1 MTNKK
6 LSIIIL
12 SYAIDEEVYQMNCR
26 AIDSLFKS
34 EPWLLRD
41 EGMNG
46 LKDEGIELEV
56 LLMESN
62 REARYTYDKRVKV
75 MMPEEKFGFHRFF
88 NIGLDN
94 TSGEFVAFCNNDI
107 VFKPGWWSAIMR
119 VKEQHPKF
127 MCFSPVDS
135 SYPMMAEEIATG
147 KDYTIGWE
155 NKRHFAA
162 WCFIWERKVFDT
174 IGRFDETFD
183 FYSADDDELQTLR
196 YYAIPNALVT
206 GSEVK
211 HLSQVVTK
219 KVGISKYAVTDK
231 EKYPLSEYE
240 IKRGLSWLWDD
251 VRFYV
256 AHRRFENKWGN
267 EWMRKRVNRFI
278 DKHRWMNVRWITKV
292 LYNKRVNQLL
302 ARLTGIA
309 DSNPIVFNK

>member
-1 MTNKK
+1 MTK
-6 LSIIIL
+6 LSVIIL
-12 SYAIDEEVYQMNCR
+12 SYALDDEVYQMNVR
-26 AIDSLFKS
+26 AIESLYAS
-34 EPWLLRD
+34 EQWS
-41 EGMNG
+41 EG
-46 LKDEGIELEV
+46 EPEV

-62 REARYTYDKRVKV
+62 REAKCTYDKRVKV

-94 TSGEFVAFCNNDI
+94 TSGEFVVFCNNDI
-107 VFKPGWWSAIMR
+107 VFMPGWWSAIMD
-119 VKEQHPKF
+119 VKRTHPKF

-135 SYPMMAEEIATG
+135 SYPMMAEEIAKG
-147 KDYTIGWE
+147 ADYTIGWE

-162 WCFIWERKVFDT
+162 WCFVWERKVFDT

-196 YYAIPNALVT
+196 YYAIPNVLVT

-240 IKRGLSWLWDD
+240 IKRGYTWLWDD
-251 VRFYV
+251 VRYYV
-256 AHRRFENKWGN
+256 AYQREKAKWGN
-267 EWMRKRVNRFI
+267 QHMRERVNRFLE
-278 DKHRWMNVRWITKV
+278 KHPSLNVRWITKM
-292 LYNKRVNQLL
+292 LYNKKVNLF
-302 ARLTGIA
+302 LTKITGA
-309 DSNPIVFNK
+309 

>member
-1 MTNKK
+1 
-6 LSIIIL
+6 
-12 SYAIDEEVYQMNCR
+12 MNCR
-26 AIDSLFKS
+26 AIESLFAS
-34 EPWLLRD
+34 EPWAADSGEWRD
-41 EGMNG
+41 ESR
-46 LKDEGIELEV
+46 ETELEV
-56 LLMESN
+56 LLIESN

-75 MMPEEKFGFHRFF
+75 MMPDEKFGFHRFF

-107 VFKPGWWSAIMR
+107 VFTPGWWSAIMK

-135 SYPMMAEEIATG
+135 SYPRMAEEIAKS
-147 KDYTIGWE
+147 KDYIIGWE

-162 WCFIWERKVFDT
+162 WCFLWERKVFKT

-183 FYSADDDELQTLR
+183 FYSADDDELQTLH
-196 YYAIPNALVT
+196 YYAIPNVLVT

-219 KVGISKYAVTDK
+219 KVGINKYAVTDK

-240 IKRGLSWLWDD
+240 INRGLTWLWDD

-256 AHRRFENKWGN
+256 AYQREKNKWGN
-267 EWMRKRVNRFI
+267 HHMRQRVHRFLERHPMLNI
-278 DKHRWMNVRWITKV
+278 RPITKM
-292 LYNKRVNQLL
+292 LYNRKVNLIL
-302 ARLTGIA
+302 AKITGIA
-309 DSNPIVFNK
+309 DPNPVHFCEF

>member
-1 MTNKK
+1 MK

-12 SYAIDEEVYQMNCR
+12 SYALDEEIYQMNVR
-26 AIDSLFKS
+26 AIGSLYAS
-34 EPWLLRD
+34 EQWS
-41 EGMNG
+41 EG
-46 LKDEGIELEV
+46 EPEV

-62 REARYTYDKRVKV
+62 REAKYTYDKRVKV

-107 VFKPGWWSAIMR
+107 VFMPGWWSAILR
-119 VKEQHPKF
+119 IKEQHPKF

-135 SYPMMAEEIATG
+135 CYPMMAEEIANG

-162 WCFIWERKVFDT
+162 WCFVWERKVFDT

-196 YYAIPNALVT
+196 YYAIPNVLVT

-211 HLSQVVTK
+211 HLSQVVTN
-219 KVGISKYAVTDK
+219 KVGVEKYKVTDK

-240 IKRGLSWLWDD
+240 IKRGYEWLWDD
-251 VRFYV
+251 VRFYL
-256 AHRRFENKWGN
+256 AFKRMEKKWGN
-267 EWMRKRVNRFI
+267 LHMRERVNRFLG
-278 DKHRWMNVRWITKV
+278 KHQNLNVRWITKI
-292 LYNKRVNQLL
+292 LYNKKVNMFL
-302 ARLTGIA
+302 AKITGA
-309 DSNPIVFNK
+309 